1 MNRHLINK
9 ERQLMSKRVFSS
21 KPSIVLPPYELE
33 KQQFQQQ
40 QKQLQK
46 EQQLTPALNGLDRL
60 CNILMGLPVN
70 PPPPPAPIVEVKPEV
85 VVETPTKN
93 FTPEPVIS
101 KVDKLSKTPSQI
113 KGEIEKAK
121 RKEADAE
128 LINQELNKPPAK
140 PAERLLNKLVKK
152 HSRKKLPSHIK
163 KAIKDI
169 REFEKKK
176 DTQLATNNKIL
187 DAIKSTYM

>member
-46 EQQLTPALNGLDRL
+46 EQQLAPALNGLDRL

-70 PPPPPAPIVEVKPEV
+70 PPPAPIVEVKPEV